1 MRLGGRLRQICLV
14 WRKFVEV
21 SGVDV
26 SVTTA
31 VRHHEH
37 RHGPCNISCPN
48 IMVVVGTLA
57 HVTDMGHK
65 HPGSQRV
72 TAVHCQTENVNR
84 YPEYPYFQICILLS
98 AFSHRIEL

>member
-21 SGVDV
+21 SGADV

-31 VRHHEH
+31 VRHH
-37 RHGPCNISCPN
+37 HGPCNICNISCPN
-48 IMVVVGTLA
+48 IMVVVGTLG
-57 HVTDMGHK
+57 HVTNMGHK

-72 TAVHCQTENVNR
+72 TAKQKMS
-84 YPEYPYFQICILLS
+84 IS
-98 AFSHRIEL
+98 

>member
-21 SGVDV
+21 SGADV

-31 VRHHEH
+31 VRHH
-37 RHGPCNISCPN
+37 HGPCNICNISCPN
-48 IMVVVGTLA
+48 IMVVVGTLG

-72 TAVHCQTENVNR
+72 TAKQKMS
-84 YPEYPYFQICILLS
+84 IS
-98 AFSHRIEL
+98 

>member
-1 MRLGGRLRQICLV
+1 M
-14 WRKFVEV
+14 EV
-21 SGVDV
+21 SGAYV

-65 HPGSQRV
+65 HPGSQGV
-72 TAVHCQTENVNR
+72 TAKQKCQ
-84 YPEYPYFQICILLS
+84 YPEYSSFLDHIHL
-98 AFSHRIEL
+98 